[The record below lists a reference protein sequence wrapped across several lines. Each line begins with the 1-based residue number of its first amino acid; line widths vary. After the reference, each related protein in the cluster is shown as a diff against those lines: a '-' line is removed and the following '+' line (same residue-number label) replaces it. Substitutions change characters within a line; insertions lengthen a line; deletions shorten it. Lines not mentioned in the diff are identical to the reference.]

1 MNSNT
6 NDPMTSSRVFRAT
19 TTLSALSLGAL
30 LMAACGS
37 NGANEAAGEHAG
49 ANAPASAPARMDGS
63 VLRVQDTTVASTF
76 DASGVAEPMQ
86 QATVSTKLM
95 GTVTAVLVR
104 EGDLVRSGQALVQ
117 IDARDLAAKS
127 NQVAASI
134 ADAEAMQAEAATHA
148 ARFKALYADSAA
160 TRAQY
165 DAAMTGLARADAGVR
180 AARAAA
186 SELEAVSSYATVRAP
201 FTGMVTMRFADPGTF
216 AAPGAPLLTI
226 QDVSTLRISASVG
239 ADAVRGLRRGQT
251 IPATIDGEPVTAR
264 VEGIVPANAGNLFTV
279 NATVSNRDG
288 RYRAGS
294 SAILLVPTG
303 MQQALL
309 VPRSAI
315 VRDGDLTGVIVRG
328 ATRDERRWIRLGA
341 VAGDQVVVTS
351 GLRAGE
357 EIVVPAVAATA
368 ANKAGN

>member
-1 MNSNT
+1 MSH
-6 NDPMTSSRVFRAT
+6 TSVFRAPVT
-19 TTLSALSLGAL
+19 MTVLSMGAL
-30 LMAACGS
+30 LLAACAPGADEHGASGS
-37 NGANEAAGEHAG
+37 ANGSE
-49 ANAPASAPARMDGS
+49 
-63 VLRVQDTTVASTF
+63 TVAARVEGTALTMQDSTIAATF

-104 EGDLVRSGQALVQ
+104 EGDAVRTGQAVVQ

-201 FTGMVTMRFADPGTF
+201 FAGVVSMRMADPGTF

-226 QDVSTLRISASVG
+226 QDVSSLRISAGVG
-239 ADAVRGLRRGQT
+239 ADAVRGLRRGQQ
-251 IPATIDGEPVTAR
+251 IPATIDGEAVTAR

-279 NATVSNRDG
+279 NAVVVNREG
-288 RYRAGS
+288 RFRAGS
-294 SAILLVPTG
+294 SAILNVPVGTL
-303 MQQALL
+303 QALL
-309 VPRSAI
+309 VPRDAI

-328 ATRDERRWIRLGA
+328 TERDERRWIRLGA
-341 VAGDQVVVTS
+341 TVGTHVVVTS
-351 GLRAGE
+351 GLRAGDV
-357 EIVVPAVAATA
+357 IVVPTGVAV
-368 ANKAGN
+368 KSGN